1 MTASRLPPIPEIRL
15 KTIAHQDEKAKHDA
29 EDRLNNL
36 DVRYNVTTVSGF
48 AKELLKRIKEMDV
61 TGLGAQVAF
70 FFLLSIFP
78 LLIFLITLL
87 PYMNLSEDQIFL
99 FLEEVAPPEVYTLI
113 AETLR
118 EILTNQNSGLLSVGI
133 LATIWSASLGIDAF
147 IKSLNNSYGVEEN
160 RPFLVA
166 RGMSI
171 VITILMIFI
180 LILALVLPIFGQQ
193 IGVFIF
199 SFFGLEEGFLTIW
212 NSIRFT
218 IPTLIIFV
226 ICSVIYWVAPN
237 IKLDVRNVF
246 GGAAFTAIGWLGV
259 SYGFSVYI
267 NNFSDYSATYGSIGG
282 IIIMMLWLYVSAML
296 LLIGGQINAVM
307 QGKRDLQQK

>member
-1 MTASRLPPIPEIRL
+1 
-15 KTIAHQDEKAKHDA
+15 
-29 EDRLNNL
+29 
-36 DVRYNVTTVSGF
+36 
-48 AKELLKRIKEMDV
+48 MDV

-87 PYMNLSEDQIFL
+87 PYLNLSENQIFL
-99 FLEEVAPPEVYTLI
+99 FLEEVAPPEVYALI

-118 EILTNQNSGLLSVGI
+118 EILNNQNSGLLSIGI
-133 LATIWSASLGIDAF
+133 LATIWSASLGIDAL

-246 GGAAFTAIGWLGV
+246 GGAAFTALGWIGV

-307 QGKRDLQQK
+307 QGRRDLQQK

>member
-1 MTASRLPPIPEIRL
+1 MTAIRLLPIPGIRR
-15 KTIAHQDEKAKHDA
+15 KTIAHQDEKAKHVA
-29 EDRLNNL
+29 EERLNNL
-36 DVRYNVTTVSGF
+36 DVRYNVNTFSGF
-48 AKELLKRIKEMDV
+48 TKELLKRIKEMDV

-87 PYMNLSEDQIFL
+87 PYLNLSEEQIFL

-118 EILTNQNSGLLSVGI
+118 EILTNQNSGLLSIGI

-147 IKSLNNSYGVEEN
+147 TKSLNNSYGVEED
-160 RPFLVA
+160 RPFLIA

-171 VITILMIFI
+171 IITILMIFI

-199 SFFGLEEGFLTIW
+199 SFFGLEESFLTVW
-212 NSIRFT
+212 NSVRFT

-246 GGAAFTAIGWLGV
+246 GGAAFTALGWIGV
-259 SYGFSVYI
+259 SYGFSLYI

-296 LLIGGQINAVM
+296 LLVGGQINAVM